1 MEFGSVSNLVA
12 LFARTCDLMGDR
24 PFLWSKKGDQWVSQS
39 WAEIRTQVTSLADA
53 LIARGIQPGDRVAL
67 VSENR
72 PEWFVADLAIMSA
85 GAVTVPVYVT
95 NTVDDHVHILTN
107 SGARV
112 AIFSTPQIGDRL
124 LPAAIRSNLE
134 FVVAIETP
142 HKVPQGMKVIAWSDL
157 LAEGRNNPID
167 GVKPWEGLTR
177 EDLACLTY
185 TSGTGGAPRGV
196 MLTHGNILHNC
207 MGAQILLSLTGA
219 TREVFL
225 SFLPLSHSYEH
236 CAGQFFPVGI
246 GAEIYY
252 CEGADKLMNNLV
264 EVKPT
269 IVTLVPRL
277 YEVMYQRVLANL
289 KRGTKLQQRMF
300 DMALKIGI
308 KRYEAP
314 KTLTVAERLID
325 PVLDK
330 LVRDKV
336 RGRFGGR
343 LLALVSG
350 GAALN
355 YRIGLFFHALGLPV
369 YQGYGQTEAGP
380 VISANVPGR
389 PKLHTV
395 GPPFAGVDVKIAEDG
410 EILVRGEMVM
420 KGYWRDPEATAQTVR
435 DGWLH
440 TGDIGLLDEDNYLI
454 ITDRKRDV
462 IVLSGG
468 DNVSPAKVEGILS
481 LEPEIAQAMV
491 HGDKRPSLVAI
502 LVPDEDFL
510 RSYAR
515 SAGVEAE
522 LDALAEDP
530 GFRKAMSTV
539 LDRVNARL
547 SSIERIKGFT
557 IAHEPFTTDNAMM
570 TPSMKVR
577 RHVVRECYGAD
588 LEALYGGK
596 SVG

>member
-1 MEFGSVSNLVA
+1 MDFGSVPNLVA
-12 LFARTCDLMGDR
+12 LFVGACDRMGDK
-24 PFLWSKKGDQWVSQS
+24 PFLSSKQGDRWVSQS
-39 WAEIRTQVTSLADA
+39 WNEVREKVAALADA

-72 PEWFVADLAIMSA
+72 PEWCIADLAIISA
-85 GAVTVPVYVT
+85 GAITVPVYVT
-95 NTVDDHVHILTN
+95 NTVDDHLHILSS
-107 SGARV
+107 SGARA
-112 AIFSTPQIGDRL
+112 AIFSTAQIGERL
-124 LPAAIRSNLE
+124 LPAAIRSNLD
-134 FVVAIETP
+134 FVVAIEP
-142 HKVPQGMKVIAWSDL
+142 APKPVQGVHLIGWDEMLAAGRAAPVPG
-157 LAEGRNNPID
+157 P
-167 GVKPWEGLTR
+167 KPWESLTR
-177 EDLACLTY
+177 DDLVCLTY

-207 MGAQILLSLTGA
+207 MGAQILLSLTGE
-219 TREVFL
+219 TDEIFL

-236 CAGQFFPVGI
+236 CAGQFFPIYVG
-246 GAEIYY
+246 AQIYY

-264 EVKPT
+264 EVRPT

-277 YEVMYQRVLANL
+277 YEVMYQRVQAGL
-289 KRGTKLQQRMF
+289 KRNSKFQQRLF
-300 DMALKIGI
+300 DMALSIGI

-314 KTLTVAERLID
+314 KTLTIAERLID

-336 RGRFGGR
+336 RARFGGR

-355 YRIGLFFHALGLPV
+355 YKIGLFFHALGLPV

-395 GPPFAGVDVKIAEDG
+395 GPPLAEVEVKIAEDG
-410 EILVRGEMVM
+410 EILVRGDMVM
-420 KGYWRDPEATAQTVR
+420 KGYWRDPEATAAVIK

-440 TGDIGLLDEDNYLI
+440 TGDIGKLDEDNYLI

-468 DNVSPAKVEGILS
+468 DNVSPAKVEGLLS
-481 LEPEIAQAMV
+481 LEPEIAQAMA

-502 LVPDEDFL
+502 LVPDEDFI
-510 RSYAR
+510 RAYAR
-515 SAGVEAE
+515 KAGVEPQLE
-522 LDALAEDP
+522 TLATDP
-530 GFRKAMSTV
+530 DFRRAMSEV
-539 LDRVNARL
+539 LDRVNARM
-547 SSIERIKGFT
+547 SSIERIKGFL
-557 IAHEPFTTDNAMM
+557 IARAPFSTDNAML

-577 RHVVRECYGAD
+577 RHVVRETYGAE
-588 LEALYGGK
+588 LEGLYGARG
-596 SVG
+596 G